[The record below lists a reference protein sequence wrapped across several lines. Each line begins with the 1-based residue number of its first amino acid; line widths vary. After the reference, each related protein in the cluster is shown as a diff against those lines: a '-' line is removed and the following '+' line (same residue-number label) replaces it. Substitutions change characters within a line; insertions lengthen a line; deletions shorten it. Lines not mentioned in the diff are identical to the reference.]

1 MDVIYFL
8 KALLKKKWLI
18 IISSIL
24 AVVAAFFFTMNK
36 PKLYVSSAQMATGL
50 TYTDQIRL
58 RDDHVNMF
66 EVDQKFESL
75 ITTITSPIVI
85 SLLSY
90 DLLLHDMGGNR
101 NNAFRILKEAQL
113 NNPAYKNADKQKL
126 LMLCQ
131 QKHDSMQML
140 SAYRPDERELQE
152 VLKIYGYDYESLKGQ
167 LIAARMNRTDY
178 IDLTFRSEHPE
189 LSAYIVNK
197 LYAEFI
203 RYYRSQRSEQTVE
216 NVETFAALVE
226 QKKKELDTKVEA
238 LRSYKASEKLLN
250 VDAASGSELQ
260 QIKGFEKTLFDERS
274 NMNTL
279 QASLDNINNQLSMAA
294 GGKTVYNTSANGDI
308 ISLKRQITDLNEDY
322 VKTGSTD
329 EALEAKIKGL
339 RSQLQSKVEQMTVTS
354 GKNVTNADEL
364 QQKKGSLQAQI
375 KATNMNIANLESR
388 IASLRGT
395 LGSYAS
401 KEATVGSLQQEVT
414 MAQEDYNKLKEKLNA
429 AIDNRSA
436 PQDGFKQSLIGQ
448 PAIKPESSKRLVVMG
463 LSGISVFFLT
473 TLAILFLEFI
483 DTSLKSPS
491 IFERSVALKLI
502 SSINQTDLRRY
513 SILNILQKKDS
524 GNSADKKQR
533 QNTFRELLRKL
544 RYEVEHS
551 GKQIFLFTS
560 TEAQQGKTTLTQAL
574 AYSLSLSNKKVLI
587 IDTNFCNN
595 DLTVQLDAKPT
606 LETFSIP
613 REQFSIDKIRDIV
626 TLYPSEGVEVIG
638 CKGGDY
644 TPSEILPENHLL
656 NYLPELSAYYD
667 FILLEGAPLNDYTDS
682 KELVNYV
689 QGVIAVFS
697 SHAVLKQTD
706 KESIA
711 FLQDLGDKCIG
722 AVLNKVKE
730 DYLEL

>member
-8 KALLKKKWLI
+8 KALLKRKWLI
-18 IISSIL
+18 LISSAL
-24 AVVAAFFFTMNK
+24 AVIAAFFFTMNK
-36 PKLYVSSAQMATGL
+36 PRLYVSTAQMATGL

-66 EVDQKFESL
+66 EVDQKFDGI
-75 ITTITSPIVI
+75 ITTVTSPIVI

-90 DLLLHDMGGNR
+90 DLLLHDMGGKGQP
-101 NNAFRILKEAQL
+101 FRTLKEAQQ
-113 NNPAYKNADKQKL
+113 NSAVMKKADKQKL
-126 LMLCQ
+126 LQLCQ

-140 SAYRPDERELQE
+140 SAYRPDERELQD
-152 VLKIYGYDYESLKGQ
+152 VLKIYGYDYESVRNGL
-167 LIAARMNRTDY
+167 LVSRMNRTDY
-178 IDLTFRSEHPE
+178 INLIARSEHPE
-189 LSAYIVNK
+189 LSAYMVNR

-216 NVETFAALVE
+216 NVETFESLVV
-226 QKKKELDTKVEA
+226 QKKKELDQKVEA
-238 LRSYKASEKLLN
+238 LRSYKASERVLN
-250 VDAASGSELQ
+250 VESASGSEMD
-260 QIKGFEKTLFDERS
+260 QIKGFEKKLFDEKA

-279 QASLDNINNQLSMAA
+279 QASLENINNQLSLANS
-294 GGKTVYNTSANGDI
+294 GKTVYNTSTNSDI
-308 ISLKRQITDLNEDY
+308 IALRRQINDLNEEYQKGGGND
-322 VKTGSTD
+322 D
-329 EALEAKIKGL
+329 ALEAKIKSL
-339 RSQLQSKVEQMTVTS
+339 RGQLQNKLDQMTTTS

-375 KATNMNIANLESR
+375 KATGLNISTLEAR

-395 LGSYAS
+395 LGSYAN

-429 AIDNRSA
+429 AIDNRAA

-448 PAIKPESSKRLVVMG
+448 PAIKPESSKRLIMMS
-463 LSGISVFFLT
+463 LSGISVFFLS
-473 TLAILFLEFI
+473 TLAIIFMEFL
-483 DTSLKSPS
+483 DNSLKSPS
-491 IFERSVALKLI
+491 IFERSVDLKLI
-502 SSINQTDLRRY
+502 STINRTDLHKY
-513 SILNILQKKDS
+513 SILEILQKKVAVAPD
-524 GNSADKKQR
+524 DKKQR

-560 TEAQQGKTTLTQAL
+560 TESQQGKTTLTQAL

-595 DLTVQLDAKPT
+595 DLTVQLEAKPT
-606 LETFSIP
+606 LESLSIP
-613 REQFSIDKIRDIV
+613 PGKFSMEKIKDIV
-626 TLYPSEGVEVIG
+626 TRYPSEGVEVIG

-656 NYLPELSAYYD
+656 NYLPELAKHYD

-697 SHAVLKQTD
+697 SSASLTQTD
-706 KESIA
+706 KESIQ
-711 FLQDLGDKCIG
+711 FLHELGDKCIG

-730 DYLEL
+730 DYLQL